1 MANGQDNLIPA
12 SERSLDEVRENGRK
26 GGVASGKARRQKANL
41 RKIAQEVLDGTFT
54 DIKGR
59 EVTGTELVIKGL
71 VQNLSSP
78 NGKNWGKAVDLLVML
93 TGAGMSPEQRAN
105 LKAATD
111 KIKAETKRIN
121 GDDSKNNG
129 MLEDLIKG
137 LQSDD
142 LHTETESPHADV
154 AEGAAETNKPS

>member
-1 MANGQDNLIPA
+1 MANEQNLKPC
-12 SERSLDEVRENGRK
+12 EYKLTREEQKK
-26 GGVASGKARRQKANL
+26 GGIASGKARRQKANL
-41 RKIAQEVLDGTFT
+41 RKLAQEVLDGTYH
-54 DIKGR
+54 DKNGQ
-59 EVTGTELVIKGL
+59 EVTGAELVLKGL
-71 VQNLSSP
+71 LANLSTP

-142 LHTETESPHADV
+142 IHTETESPHADV
-154 AEGAAETNKPS
+154 AEGAAETNKPA

>member
-1 MANGQDNLIPA
+1 MANEQNLKPG
-12 SERSLDEVRENGRK
+12 EYKLTQEEQKK
-26 GGVASGKARRQKANL
+26 GGIASGKARRQKANL
-41 RKIAQEVLDGTFT
+41 RKLAQDVLDGTYQ
-54 DIKGR
+54 DKNGQ
-59 EVTGTELVIKGL
+59 EVTGAELVLKGL
-71 VQNLSSP
+71 LANLSTP

-111 KIKAETKRIN
+111 KIKAETKRII

-142 LHTETESPHADV
+142 LHSETESPHADV
-154 AEGAAETNKPS
+154 AEGSTETNKPS